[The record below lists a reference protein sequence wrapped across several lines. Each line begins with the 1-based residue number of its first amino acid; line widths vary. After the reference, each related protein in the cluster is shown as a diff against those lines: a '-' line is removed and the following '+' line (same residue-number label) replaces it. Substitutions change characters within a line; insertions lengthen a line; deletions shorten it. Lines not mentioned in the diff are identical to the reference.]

1 MRGVAIGFVA
11 GLSLIAG
18 CTSTEVLVAHAVP
31 LEKSTSDIAEPQL
44 LDVGVA
50 VFDSG
55 VPEGEVD
62 KDVLEHLIKEGTFV
76 QIRRSEA
83 IYMAVLLRD
92 TMQKSANWG
101 TVWVTPKDSTAADLS
116 VDGKILHSDGD
127 YFQLHVKATDATGRV
142 WVDKN
147 YDMSTAAGA
156 FNRQRYPD
164 LDPYQD
170 VFNEISNDLAKARK
184 ALSAKDTET
193 IRTVA
198 GLRYAADLAPDA
210 FNGYVADNKGQY
222 KVQRLPADGDPMY
235 DRTEQVRQ
243 RERLFLDTIDE
254 HYDQFYKDAS
264 TPYNGW
270 RENAREEAI
279 EVKEL
284 TKSAHW
290 RTGMGVASILASIV
304 YGTSHGSEFTER
316 MLRDAA
322 LYIGVDMLRT
332 SQTRKQEKQIHQSQ
346 LEELNGSFDDSIKPV
361 VVAIQGTEHRLT
373 GTADAQYNEWR
384 DLLRQIFIEESG
396 FMPDDLSVY
405 AGEPEPAAP
414 RQDPLPGA
422 GVALTL
428 PGTATPSAAEAAAP
442 QNVPAGA
449 AAAPAADAT
458 AAPANATVAPANAS
472 AGPANATV
480 APADASAAPAAAAGG
495 TEAPAN
501 AASPSATQ
509 PTSAQA
515 APASEAAAPAASV
528 SNAASSAANGG

>member
-1 MRGVAIGFVA
+1 MRGIAIAFVA

-18 CTSTEVLVAHAVP
+18 CTSTEVLVAHSVP
-31 LEKSTSDIAEPQL
+31 LEKSTSEIAEAQL

-50 VFDSG
+50 VFNSG

-83 IYMAVLLRD
+83 IYMAVLLRN
-92 TMQKSANWG
+92 TLQKSANWG

-127 YFQLHVKATDATGRV
+127 YFQLHIKATDATGHI

-147 YDMSTAAGA
+147 YEMSTAAGA
-156 FNRQRYPD
+156 YNRQRYPD

-170 VFNEISNDLAKARK
+170 VFNEISNDLGKARK
-184 ALSAKDTET
+184 SLSAKDTDT

-198 GLRYAADLAPDA
+198 SLRYAADLSPDA
-210 FNGYVADNKGQY
+210 FSGYVADNKGQY
-222 KVQRLPADGDPMY
+222 KINRLPADGDPMY
-235 DRTEQVRQ
+235 GRTEQVRQ

-254 HYDQFYKDAS
+254 HYDEFYKDADK
-264 TPYNGW
+264 PYNGW
-270 RENAREEAI
+270 RESAREESI

-290 RTGMGVASILASIV
+290 RTGMGIASILASVV

-332 SQTRKQEKQIHQSQ
+332 SQVRKQEKQIHQQQ

-396 FMPDDLSVY
+396 FVPDDLSVY
-405 AGEPEPAAP
+405 AGEPEPSAP
-414 RQDPLPGA
+414 RQDPLPGTAPVA

-428 PGTATPSAAEAAAP
+428 PGTATPSAAETAAP
-442 QNVPAGA
+442 ENAPAGA
-449 AAAPAADAT
+449 AAAPGDAAG
-458 AAPANATVAPANAS
+458 TVA
-472 AGPANATV
+472 
-480 APADASAAPAAAAGG
+480 APADAASTPAP
-495 TEAPAN
+495 TSTTPASEP
-501 AASPSATQ
+501 A
-509 PTSAQA
+509 SAQA
-515 APASEAAAPAASV
+515 APSSETAAPPESV
-528 SNAASSAANGG
+528 SNATSAANGG

>member
-1 MRGVAIGFVA
+1 
-11 GLSLIAG
+11 
-18 CTSTEVLVAHAVP
+18 VLVAHAVP
-31 LEKSTSDIAEPQL
+31 LEKSTSEIAEAQL

-83 IYMAVLLRD
+83 IYMAVLLRN
-92 TMQKSANWG
+92 TLQKSANWG
-101 TVWVTPKDSTAADLS
+101 SVWVAPKASTAADLS

-127 YFQLHVKATDATGRV
+127 YLELHITATDATGRI

-170 VFNEISNDLAKARK
+170 VFNEIANDLAKARK
-184 ALSAKDTET
+184 SLSAKDTET

-198 GLRYAADLAPDA
+198 GLRYAADLSPDA

-222 KVQRLPADGDPMY
+222 KINRLPADGDPMY
-235 DRTEQVRQ
+235 GRTEQVRQ
-243 RERLFLDTIDE
+243 RERLFLDTIDQ
-254 HYDQFYKDAS
+254 HYDQFYKEAN

-332 SQTRKQEKQIHQSQ
+332 SQVRKQEKQIHQQQ

-373 GTADAQYNEWR
+373 GTADAQYKEWR
-384 DLLRQIFIEESG
+384 DLLRQIFIDESG
-396 FMPDDLSVY
+396 FVPDDLSVY
-405 AGEPEPAAP
+405 AGEAEPAAP
-414 RQDPLPGA
+414 RQDPLPGL
-422 GVALTL
+422 ALTL
-428 PGTATPSAAEAAAP
+428 PGTATPSAAETAAP
-442 QNVPAGA
+442 ANTPAGA
-449 AAAPAADAT
+449 AAAPAEADGSGA
-458 AAPANATVAPANAS
+458 
-472 AGPANATV
+472 
-480 APADASAAPAAAAGG
+480 APADAASTAAP
-495 TEAPAN
+495 E
-501 AASPSATQ
+501 SKSV
-509 PTSAQA
+509 QA
-515 APASEAAAPAASV
+515 APSSEETAPAKSV
-528 SNAASSAANGG
+528 PNATSSAANGG

>member
-31 LEKSTSDIAEPQL
+31 LEKSTSEIAEAQL

-83 IYMAVLLRD
+83 IYMAVLLRN

-127 YFQLHVKATDATGRV
+127 YFQLHVKATDATGHV

-147 YDMSTAAGA
+147 YEMSTAAGA

-184 ALSAKDTET
+184 GLSAKETDT

-198 GLRYAADLAPDA
+198 GLRYAADLSPDA

-222 KVQRLPADGDPMY
+222 KINRLPADGDPMY
-235 DRTEQVRQ
+235 GRTEQVRQ

-304 YGTSHGSEFTER
+304 YGSSHGSEFTER

-373 GTADAQYNEWR
+373 GTADAQYQEWR
-384 DLLRQIFIEESG
+384 DLLRQVFIEESG
-396 FMPDDLSVY
+396 FVPDDLSVY

-422 GVALTL
+422 PGARGAGVALTL
-428 PGTATPSAAEAAAP
+428 PGTAAPSAAETAAP
-442 QNVPAGA
+442 ESAQAGA
-449 AAAPAADAT
+449 AAAPAEAAAT
-458 AAPANATVAPANAS
+458 TE
-472 AGPANATV
+472 
-480 APADASAAPAAAAGG
+480 APADATG
-495 TEAPAN
+495 
-501 AASPSATQ
+501 
-509 PTSAQA
+509 
-515 APASEAAAPAASV
+515 APASEPTSVPAAPSSEATAPAQSV
-528 SNAASSAANGG
+528 SNATSSSANGG

>member
-1 MRGVAIGFVA
+1 MRGVAIAFVA

-31 LEKSTSDIAEPQL
+31 LEKSTSEIAEAQL
-44 LDVGVA
+44 LDVGVT

-62 KDVLEHLIKEGTFV
+62 KEVLEHLIKEGTFV

-83 IYMAVLLRD
+83 VYMAVLLRN
-92 TMQKSANWG
+92 TLQKSANWG
-101 TVWVTPKDSTAADLS
+101 SVWVTPRDSDSTAADLS

-127 YFQLHVKATDATGRV
+127 YFELHVKATDATGRV
-142 WVDKN
+142 WLDKN

-170 VFNEISNDLAKARK
+170 VFNEIANDLAKARK
-184 ALSAKDTET
+184 SLSAKDTET

-198 GLRYAADLAPDA
+198 GLRYAAALSPDA

-222 KVQRLPADGDPMY
+222 KINRLPAEGDPMY
-235 DRTEQVRQ
+235 GRTEQVRQ
-243 RERLFLDTIDE
+243 RERLFLDTIDQ

-332 SQTRKQEKQIHQSQ
+332 SQVRKQEKQIHQQQ

-373 GTADAQYNEWR
+373 GTADAQYKEWR
-384 DLLRQIFIEESG
+384 DLLRQIFVEESG
-396 FMPDDLSVY
+396 FVPDDLSVY
-405 AGEPEPAAP
+405 AGEPEPSAP
-414 RQDPLPGA
+414 RQDPLPGL
-422 GVALTL
+422 ALTL
-428 PGTATPSAAEAAAP
+428 PGTATPSAAGSAAP
-442 QNVPAGA
+442 QNAPAGV
-449 AAAPAADAT
+449 T
-458 AAPANATVAPANAS
+458 
-472 AGPANATV
+472 
-480 APADASAAPAAAAGG
+480 AAPAAASGAAAA
-495 TEAPAN
+495 APTD
-501 AASPSATQ
+501 AASTAAPES
-509 PTSAQA
+509 TSAQA
-515 APASEAAAPAASV
+515 APSTEPAAPAQPV
-528 SNAASSAANGG
+528 SNATSSADTGG

>member
-1 MRGVAIGFVA
+1 MRRVAIAFVA
-11 GLSLIAG
+11 GLSFIAA
-18 CTSTEVLVAHAVP
+18 CTSTEVLVAHSVA
-31 LEKSTSDIAEPQL
+31 LEKSTTEIAENQL
-44 LDVGVA
+44 LDVGVT

-83 IYMAVLLRD
+83 IYMAVLLRN
-92 TMQKSANWG
+92 TLQKSANWG

-127 YFQLHVKATDATGRV
+127 YFQLHVKATDATGHL
-142 WVDKN
+142 WVDKT
-147 YDMSTAAGA
+147 YQMSTAAGA

-170 VFNEISNDLAKARK
+170 VFNEIANDLAKARK
-184 ALSAKDTET
+184 SLSAKDTQT
-193 IRTVA
+193 IRTTA
-198 GLRYAADLAPDA
+198 GLRYAADLSPDA
-210 FNGYVADNKGQY
+210 FNGYVVDNKGQY
-222 KVQRLPADGDPMY
+222 KINRLPADGDPMY
-235 DRTEQVRQ
+235 DRTERVRQ

-304 YGTSHGSEFTER
+304 YGSSHGGEFTER
-316 MLRDAA
+316 MLRDAV

-332 SQTRKQEKQIHQSQ
+332 SQVRKQEKQIHQQQ

-396 FMPDDLSVY
+396 FVPDDLTVY
-405 AGEPEPAAP
+405 AGEVEPAAP
-414 RQDPLPGA
+414 RQDPLPG
-422 GVALTL
+422 VALKL
-428 PGTATPSAAEAAAP
+428 PAGGIPSAADAAAA
-442 QNVPAGA
+442 NATGA
-449 AAAPAADAT
+449 AAAPEQASDGSPVPAEGAS
-458 AAPANATVAPANAS
+458 APAP
-472 AGPANATV
+472 
-480 APADASAAPAAAAGG
+480 
-495 TEAPAN
+495 
-501 AASPSATQ
+501 ASPSA
-509 PTSAQA
+509 PS
-515 APASEAAAPAASV
+515 SEAAAPAESPA
-528 SNAASSAANGG
+528 NATSSAANGG

>member
-1 MRGVAIGFVA
+1 MRRVAIGFVA
-11 GLSLIAG
+11 GLTFIAG

-31 LEKSTSDIAEPQL
+31 LEKSTNEIAEAQL

-83 IYMAVLLRD
+83 IYMAVLLRN
-92 TMQKSANWG
+92 TLQKSANWG

-127 YFQLHVKATDATGRV
+127 YFQLYVKATDATGKV
-142 WVDKN
+142 WVDKK
-147 YDMSTAAGA
+147 YEMSTAAGA

-184 ALSAKDTET
+184 SLSAKDTDT

-198 GLRYAADLAPDA
+198 GLRYAADLSPDA

-222 KVQRLPADGDPMY
+222 KINRLPADGDPMY
-235 DRTEQVRQ
+235 GRTEQVRQ
-243 RERLFLDTIDE
+243 RERLFLDTIDQ
-254 HYDQFYKDAS
+254 HYDQFYKDSS

-304 YGTSHGSEFTER
+304 YSTSHGSEFTER

-332 SQTRKQEKQIHQSQ
+332 SQVRKQEKQIHQQQ

-361 VVAIQGTEHRLT
+361 VVEIQGTEHRLT

-384 DLLRQIFIEESG
+384 DLLRQIFIQESG
-396 FMPDDLSVY
+396 FVPDDLSVY

-414 RQDPLPGA
+414 RQDPLPGL
-422 GVALTL
+422 ALTL
-428 PGTATPSAAEAAAP
+428 PGTAAPSAAETAAP
-442 QNVPAGA
+442 ENVPAGA
-449 AAAPAADAT
+449 TAAPADAGAAAAAPAD
-458 AAPANATVAPANAS
+458 
-472 AGPANATV
+472 
-480 APADASAAPAAAAGG
+480 
-495 TEAPAN
+495 
-501 AASPSATQ
+501 AASTPAPES
-509 PTSAQA
+509 TSAQS
-515 APASEAAAPAASV
+515 APSSEAAAPAESV
-528 SNAASSAANGG
+528 PNATSSAANGG

>member
-1 MRGVAIGFVA
+1 MRGVAIAFVA

-18 CTSTEVLVAHAVP
+18 CTSTEVLVAHSVP
-31 LEKSTSDIAEPQL
+31 LEKSTSDIAEAQL

-83 IYMAVLLRD
+83 IYMAVLLRN
-92 TMQKSANWG
+92 TLQKTSNWG

-147 YDMSTAAGA
+147 YEMSTAAGA

-170 VFNEISNDLAKARK
+170 VFNEISNDLGKARK
-184 ALSAKDTET
+184 SLSAKDTGT

-198 GLRYAADLAPDA
+198 GLRYAADLSPAA

-222 KVQRLPADGDPMY
+222 KINRLPADGDPMY

-254 HYDQFYKDAS
+254 HYDQFYKDAG

-270 RENAREEAI
+270 RESAREESI

-304 YGTSHGSEFTER
+304 YGSSHGSEFTER

-332 SQTRKQEKQIHQSQ
+332 SQVRKQEKQIHQQQ

-396 FMPDDLSVY
+396 FVADDLSVY

-414 RQDPLPGA
+414 RQDPLPGVVA

-428 PGTATPSAAEAAAP
+428 PGTAAPSAAE
-442 QNVPAGA
+442 
-449 AAAPAADAT
+449 T
-458 AAPANATVAPANAS
+458 AAPANAPAGATAAPGDAGGAVA
-472 AGPANATV
+472 
-480 APADASAAPAAAAGG
+480 APADATSAPAPAASTPA
-495 TEAPAN
+495 AN
-501 AASPSATQ
+501 APES
-509 PTSAQA
+509 TSALA
-515 APASEAAAPAASV
+515 APSSEAAAPAESV
-528 SNAASSAANGG
+528 SNATSSAANGG

>member
-31 LEKSTSDIAEPQL
+31 LEKSTSEIAEAQL

-83 IYMAVLLRD
+83 IYMAVLLRN
-92 TMQKSANWG
+92 TMQKTANWG

-127 YFQLHVKATDATGRV
+127 YFQLHIKATDATGHI

-147 YDMSTAAGA
+147 YEMSTAAGA
-156 FNRQRYPD
+156 YNRQRYPD

-170 VFNEISNDLAKARK
+170 VFNEISNDLGKARK
-184 ALSAKDTET
+184 SLSAKDTDT

-198 GLRYAADLAPDA
+198 SLRYAADLSPDA
-210 FNGYVADNKGQY
+210 FSGYVADNKGQY
-222 KVQRLPADGDPMY
+222 KINRLPADGDPMY
-235 DRTEQVRQ
+235 GRTEQVRQ

-254 HYDQFYKDAS
+254 HYDEFYKDADK
-264 TPYNGW
+264 PYNGW
-270 RENAREEAI
+270 RESAREESI

-290 RTGMGVASILASIV
+290 RTGMGIASILASVV

-332 SQTRKQEKQIHQSQ
+332 SQVRKQEKQIHQQQ

-396 FMPDDLSVY
+396 FVPDDLSVY
-405 AGEPEPAAP
+405 AGEPEPSAP
-414 RQDPLPGA
+414 RQDPLPGTAPVA

-428 PGTATPSAAEAAAP
+428 PGTATPSAAETAAP
-442 QNVPAGA
+442 ENAPAGA
-449 AAAPAADAT
+449 AAAPGDAAG
-458 AAPANATVAPANAS
+458 TVA
-472 AGPANATV
+472 
-480 APADASAAPAAAAGG
+480 APADAASTPAP
-495 TEAPAN
+495 TSTTPASEP
-501 AASPSATQ
+501 A
-509 PTSAQA
+509 SAQA
-515 APASEAAAPAASV
+515 APSSETAAPPESV
-528 SNAASSAANGG
+528 SNATSAANGG

>member
-1 MRGVAIGFVA
+1 MRRVAIAFVA
-11 GLSLIAG
+11 GLSFIAG

-31 LEKSTSDIAEPQL
+31 LEKSTTEIAETQL

-83 IYMAVLLRD
+83 IYQAVVLRN
-92 TMQKSANWG
+92 TLQKSANWG

-147 YDMSTAAGA
+147 YEMSTAAGA

-170 VFNEISNDLAKARK
+170 VFNEVSNDLAKARK
-184 ALSAKDTET
+184 GLSAKDTQT
-193 IRTVA
+193 IRTTA
-198 GLRYAADLAPDA
+198 GLRYAADLSPAS
-210 FNGYVADNKGQY
+210 FSGYVVDNKGQY
-222 KVQRLPADGDPMY
+222 KINRLPADGDPMY
-235 DRTEQVRQ
+235 DRTERVRQ

-304 YGTSHGSEFTER
+304 YGSSHGGEFTER
-316 MLRDAA
+316 MLRDAV

-332 SQTRKQEKQIHQSQ
+332 SQVRKQEKQIHQQQ

-396 FMPDDLSVY
+396 FVPDDLTVY
-405 AGEPEPAAP
+405 AGEVEPAAP
-414 RQDPLPGA
+414 RQDPLPGLALKLPA
-422 GVALTL
+422 GGIPA
-428 PGTATPSAAEAAAP
+428 AAEAGAANAP
-442 QNVPAGA
+442 TGA
-449 AAAPAADAT
+449 AATPEQASEASPAPAEGAS
-458 AAPANATVAPANAS
+458 APAP
-472 AGPANATV
+472 
-480 APADASAAPAAAAGG
+480 
-495 TEAPAN
+495 
-501 AASPSATQ
+501 ASPSA
-509 PTSAQA
+509 PS
-515 APASEAAAPAASV
+515 SEAAAPAESPA
-528 SNAASSAANGG
+528 NATSSAANGG

>member
-1 MRGVAIGFVA
+1 MRRVAIGFVA
-11 GLSLIAG
+11 GLLFIAG

-31 LEKSTSDIAEPQL
+31 LEKSTTEIAETQL

-50 VFDSG
+50 IFDSG

-83 IYMAVLLRD
+83 IYQAVVLRN
-92 TMQKSANWG
+92 TLQKSANWG

-142 WVDKN
+142 WLDKN
-147 YDMSTAAGA
+147 YEMSTAAGA

-184 ALSAKDTET
+184 SLSAKDTQT
-193 IRTVA
+193 IRTTA
-198 GLRYAADLAPDA
+198 SLRYAADLSPDA
-210 FNGYVADNKGQY
+210 FNGYVVDNKGQY
-222 KVQRLPADGDPMY
+222 KINRLPADGDPMY
-235 DRTEQVRQ
+235 DRTERARQ

-304 YGTSHGSEFTER
+304 YGSSHGGEFTER
-316 MLRDAA
+316 MLRDAV

-332 SQTRKQEKQIHQSQ
+332 SQVRKQEKQIHQQQ

-384 DLLRQIFIEESG
+384 DLLRQIFVEESG
-396 FMPDDLSVY
+396 FVPDDLSVY
-405 AGEPEPAAP
+405 AGEPEPARP
-414 RQDPLPGA
+414 REDPLPG
-422 GVALTL
+422 VALKL
-428 PGTATPSAAEAAAP
+428 PASGIPSAADAAGAP
-442 QNVPAGA
+442 TGA
-449 AAAPAADAT
+449 AAAPDAASEAS
-458 AAPANATVAPANAS
+458 PAS
-472 AGPANATV
+472 AEG
-480 APADASAAPAAAAGG
+480 
-495 TEAPAN
+495 
-501 AASPSATQ
+501 
-509 PTSAQA
+509 TSASSPGSNSAQP
-515 APASEAAAPAASV
+515 APASEAAAPAESPA
-528 SNAASSAANGG
+528 NATSSAANGG

>member
-1 MRGVAIGFVA
+1 MRRVPLAFVA

-18 CTSTEVLVAHAVP
+18 CTSTEVLVAHSVP
-31 LEKSTSDIAEPQL
+31 LEKSTTEIAEAQL

-92 TMQKSANWG
+92 TLQKSANWG
-101 TVWVTPKDSTAADLS
+101 TVWVTPKDSSAADLS

-127 YFQLHVKATDATGRV
+127 YFQLHVKAVDATGRV
-142 WVDKN
+142 WVDKS
-147 YDMSTAAGA
+147 YQMSTAAGA

-170 VFNEISNDLAKARK
+170 VFNEISNDLAKART
-184 ALSAKDTET
+184 ALSAKDTQT
-193 IRTVA
+193 VRTVA
-198 GLRYAADLAPDA
+198 GLRYAADLSPDA
-210 FNGYVADNKGQY
+210 FNGYVVDNKGQY
-222 KVQRLPADGDPMY
+222 KINRLPADGDPMY

-243 RERLFLDTIDE
+243 RERLFLDTIDQ

-279 EVKEL
+279 EIKEV

-290 RTGMGVASILASIV
+290 RTGMGIASIV
-304 YGTSHGSEFTER
+304 ASVVYGSSHGNEFTER
-316 MLRDAA
+316 MLRDAV

-332 SQTRKQEKQIHQSQ
+332 SQVRKQERQIHQQQ
-346 LEELNGSFDDSIKPV
+346 LEELNGTFDDSIKPV

-373 GTADAQYNEWR
+373 GTADAQYQEWR
-384 DLLRQIFIEESG
+384 DLLRQIFIDESG
-396 FMPDDLSVY
+396 FVPDDLSVY
-405 AGEPEPAAP
+405 AGEVEKP
-414 RQDPLPGA
+414 RQDPLPGL
-422 GVALTL
+422 ALKL
-428 PGTATPSAAEAAAP
+428 PTTGIPQSAENATTA
-442 QNVPAGA
+442 NGA
-449 AAAPAADAT
+449 AAAPADAAQT
-458 AAPANATVAPANAS
+458 AA
-472 AGPANATV
+472 
-480 APADASAAPAAAAGG
+480 APADAASTASGGSTPAEAAA
-495 TEAPAN
+495 TAPSQPA
-501 AASPSATQ
+501 PS
-509 PTSAQA
+509 
-515 APASEAAAPAASV
+515 SEAAAPPESV
-528 SNAASSAANGG
+528 PNATSSAANGG

>member
-18 CTSTEVLVAHAVP
+18 CTSTEVLVAHSVP
-31 LEKSTSDIAEPQL
+31 LEKSTTEVAENQL

-83 IYMAVLLRD
+83 VYMAVLLRN
-92 TMQKSANWG
+92 TLQKSANWG
-101 TVWVTPKDSTAADLS
+101 TVWVSPKDSTAADLS

-142 WVDKN
+142 WIDKN
-147 YDMSTAAGA
+147 YEMSTAAGA

-170 VFNEISNDLAKARK
+170 VFNEISNDLGKARK
-184 ALSAKDTET
+184 SLSAKET
-193 IRTVA
+193 DGIRTVA
-198 GLRYAADLAPDA
+198 SLRYAADLAPEA

-222 KVQRLPADGDPMY
+222 KVNRLPADGDPMY
-235 DRTEQVRQ
+235 DRTERVRQ
-243 RERLFLDTIDE
+243 RERLFLDTIDQ

-270 RENAREEAI
+270 RESAREESI

-304 YGTSHGSEFTER
+304 YGSSHGSEFTER

-332 SQTRKQEKQIHQSQ
+332 SQVRKQEKQIHQQQ

-373 GTADAQYNEWR
+373 GTADAQYKEWR

-396 FMPDDLSVY
+396 FVPDDLSVY
-405 AGEPEPAAP
+405 AGEPEPSAP
-414 RQDPLPGA
+414 RQDPLP

-428 PGTATPSAAEAAAP
+428 PGTATPSAAETAAP
-442 QNVPAGA
+442 ENAPAGA
-449 AAAPAADAT
+449 TAEKPEAAG
-458 AAPANATVAPANAS
+458 VAPAQTQTAGAAPPTQTSGAAEGQAS
-472 AGPANATV
+472 PANP
-480 APADASAAPAAAAGG
+480 PA
-495 TEAPAN
+495 
-501 AASPSATQ
+501 

-515 APASEAAAPAASV
+515 TPAGEVAAPAESSV